1 MDLFFTALGS
11 IVVLFSLILVG
22 FICRKTNLVSER
34 AQKDVTNI
42 VLYAMLPATIVK
54 TMTKPIDKDAIEM
67 LLTMIAITVVSYIF
81 ITILSILVSKRFNL
95 PDKQRDVLFGGM
107 SFANITFMGLPV
119 QEAVFGS
126 EAVFFTI
133 MSQLVIFEI
142 YCWSIGLSIL
152 EKHKKGG
159 KFHISIKEVLK
170 KPGVFASIIGLIL
183 LFAKVE
189 LPPMVD
195 NFVTMLGKGISP
207 LAMIAVGFMLA
218 NSNIKEAV
226 RNKYLY
232 ISSFVKLLVI
242 PLVMIG
248 VLYALNIRGLV
259 MAIPV
264 IEMAMPTAAYL
275 AMLSAIAD
283 NDTTLASEQIF
294 VSSLLS
300 LITIPVIVGILGFTM

>member
-159 KFHISIKEVLK
+159 KFQISIKEVLK

>member
-159 KFHISIKEVLK
+159 KFHISIIEVLK

>member
-22 FICRKTNLVSER
+22 FICRKTNLVSDR

-67 LLTMIAITVVSYIF
+67 LLTMIVITVISYVF
-81 ITILSILVSKRFNL
+81 ITILSILVSKRFHL
-95 PDKQRDVLFGGM
+95 PANQRDVLFGGM

-152 EKHKKGG
+152 EKHKNGG

-189 LPPMVD
+189 LPPMLD

-242 PLVMIG
+242 PLVMIA
-248 VLYALNIRGLV
+248 VLYVLNIRGLM